1 MPHSQKGTVSRSI
14 LSDELSSSLNALQVE
29 LEESSL
35 YEQIESRRAVLK
47 KAIPKTL
54 IDKVGVD
61 ELMKRL
67 PEQVGRLDI
76 LPVSRPAFSDAPN

>member
-1 MPHSQKGTVSRSI
+1 LQKGTVSRSI

-61 ELMKRL
+61 ELMRRL
-67 PEQVGRLDI
+67 PEQVGRLDK
-76 LPVSRPAFSDAPN
+76 LLVSCPVFIDAPN